1 MFGNITKKGVLI
13 VKGLKKDGV
22 SLLIRGKGRGLK
34 AKLPF
39 PFLPSTQNR
48 GGVTGAAAAP
58 GRRPWAAVAHERR
71 EKRGQAALGVDPPFQ
86 F

>member
-34 AKLPF
+34 AKLPVF
-39 PFLPSTQNR
+39 FLPRAEKQGR
-48 GGVTGAAAAP
+48 GRRLAGVAKPGGQGLEAAP
-58 GRRPWAAVAHERR
+58 G
-71 EKRGQAALGVDPPFQ
+71 
-86 F
+86 